1 MAFYR
6 KLDSGWE
13 YRITYRDNHG
23 KKREKSKR
31 GFKTKALAKAAAQQ
45 VELGLNTTFAD
56 LLDITVLDYNKRWA
70 DIYKKPHVTLKTWQT
85 YKKNFK
91 HMEKLFGNRKLK
103 SITHTFYQQ
112 ILNEFGKTVAQ
123 STLEKF
129 HYQIKGSCK
138 MAIRDG
144 IIRDNFAEG
153 AIVKAQKVGKAE
165 SEKFMEEDE
174 YLNYLNF
181 AKAKIKHASYLT
193 TYLIDVTGLRFAEA
207 QGLTWK
213 DVDFENGYID
223 VNKAFDYS
231 ISQDFGPTKN
241 EQSIR
246 QVPIDRNSLKILKNY
261 KENYYQENKLGRIC
275 FGTSNNASNKAIK
288 KATGGN
294 YTNHSLRHTYASY
307 LIAQGVDLISVS
319 KLLGHENLN
328 ITLKVYAHQIETL
341 KNKNDDRVK
350 DIFQNLHFD
359 G

>member
-13 YRITYRDNHG
+13 YRITYRDIHG

-31 GFKTKALAKAAAQQ
+31 GFKTKNLAKAAAQQ
-45 VELGLNTTFAD
+45 AELELNTLTAD

-70 DIYKKPHVTLKTWQT
+70 DIYKRPHVTPKTWQT

-91 HMEKLFGNRKLK
+91 HIEKLFGDRKLK

-112 ILNEFGKTVAQ
+112 IINSFGEKVAQ

-129 HYQIKGSCK
+129 HYQIKGACK

-153 AIVKAQKVGKAE
+153 AIIKAQKTGKQE
-165 SEKFMEEDE
+165 SDKFMEEDE
-174 YLNYLNF
+174 YLNYIKVSSN
-181 AKAKIKHASYLT
+181 KIKYVSYFT
-193 TYLIDVTGLRFAEA
+193 TYLIAVTGMRYAEA
-207 QGLTWK
+207 EGLTP
-213 DVDFENGYID
+213 DDFDFQDNYID
-223 VNKAFDYS
+223 VNKTFDYS

-241 EQSIR
+241 EQSKR
-246 QVPIDRNSLKILKNY
+246 QLPVSQKTMDIVR
-261 KENYYQENKLGRIC
+261 YYLNNHYQPNDLNRVCYGA
-275 FGTSNNASNKAIK
+275 SNNATNKVIK
-288 KATGGN
+288 RVTGRN
-294 YTNHSLRHTYASY
+294 LTNHSLRHSYASY

-350 DIFQNLHFD
+350 EIFQNLNFD

>member
-23 KKREKSKR
+23 KKRERSKR

-45 VELGLNTTFAD
+45 VELELNTTSAD
-56 LLDITVLDYNKRWA
+56 LLDITVLDYNKRWS
-70 DIYKKPHVTLKTWQT
+70 DIYKKPHVTPKTWKT
-85 YKKNFK
+85 YTKNFK
-91 HMEKLFGNRKLK
+91 HIERFFGDRKLK

-112 ILNEFGKTVAQ
+112 ILNEFAKTVAQ

-129 HYQIKGSCK
+129 HYQIKGACK

-153 AIVKAQKVGKAE
+153 AIVKAQKSGKQE
-165 SEKFMEEDE
+165 YEKFMEEDE
-174 YLNYLNF
+174 YLNYLQI
-181 AKAKIKHASYLT
+181 AREKIKHSSYFT
-193 TYLIDVTGLRFAEA
+193 TFLIGVTGLRFAEA

-213 DVDFENGYID
+213 DIDFKNGYINID
-223 VNKAFDYS
+223 KTFDYS
-231 ISQDFGPTKN
+231 ISKDFGPTKN

-246 QVPIDRNSLKILKNY
+246 VVPIDKKSLEILKIY
-261 KENYYQENKLGRIC
+261 QENYYEDNELGRIC
-275 FGTSNNASNKAIK
+275 FGASNNASNKAIK
-288 KATGGN
+288 RVTGEN

-307 LIAQGVDLISVS
+307 LIYKGVDLISVS

-328 ITLKVYAHQIETL
+328 ITLKTYAHQIESL
-341 KNKNDDRVK
+341 KEKNDNRVK
-350 DIFQNLHFD
+350 EIFQNLNFD